1 MTYPSRVSQYREIQ
15 VMSASPA
22 RLTVLLFEHLEVVM
36 RRAQTAMRNEQ
47 VELRVENMGK
57 ARAIVSELL
66 TTLDIDNG
74 GAIAIDLSMLYG
86 FLLAEMVDVGIRRDA
101 MRLSRLI
108 GIVNTLGTA
117 FADALSAGAAAGSR
131 KVPVLLTSPGALPA
145 ATADELRRLRPASI
159 TILGG
164 ANAVSAAVEAALR
177 PLSSGAVTRVSGV
190 DRYAT
195 SAAVSKDAFS
205 AAKTVYLATGAG
217 FPDALAG
224 IPAAGRDQAPL
235 LLVEPSCM
243 PAASPGR

>member
-22 RLTVLLFEHLEVVM
+22 RLTVLLFEYLEVVM

-117 FADALSAGAAAGSR
+117 FADAA
-131 KVPVLLTSPGALPA
+131 KQVDDA
-145 ATADELRRLRPASI
+145 ATAPL
-159 TILGG
+159 
-164 ANAVSAAVEAALR
+164 AATA
-177 PLSSGAVTRVSGV
+177 
-190 DRYAT
+190 
-195 SAAVSKDAFS
+195 
-205 AAKTVYLATGAG
+205 
-217 FPDALAG
+217 
-224 IPAAGRDQAPL
+224 
-235 LLVEPSCM
+235 
-243 PAASPGR
+243 